1 VAKTPK
7 CLLNPVLAGQFIVQ
21 IVIAKRIQK
30 KDISYQAMTVCWVE
44 PPHLTDFTR
53 PFAFL
58 RNLQVG
64 KHKPDFVNVL

>member
-1 VAKTPK
+1 MPK
-7 CLLNPVLAGQFIVQ
+7 CLLNPVLAGQSTVQ

-30 KDISYQAMTVCWVE
+30 KDISYQAMTIYWIE

-58 RNLQVG
+58 REFTVG
-64 KHKPDFVNVL
+64 